1 MYAVGQHVTSLAR
14 TEALA
19 REQGNHQMREDDE
32 LLYYPSLKYNNF
44 ETTANLNQQGY
55 PENVNP
61 TKTGFE
67 YNYMD
72 HNGNA
77 GISSPNGVSFSSC
90 NKQSGQQINMNDNQC
105 VSPFTQG
112 ESNCYMQAAMQN
124 CPPSVR
130 TDPIVGLAQL
140 AEKASFT
147 CASELV
153 DTTGDTRSANHS
165 RNGLPRIDQQDRT
178 FTFPNSPNLRNSLIE
193 TGHQAFEYRKEHYP
207 PSYLNDS
214 LCKSGSVAGY
224 PVPGSTLT
232 DLQSRQIAR
241 HPERRRSF
249 GVYPEQD
256 PEQVLHS
263 ADRYPYN
270 EHETN
275 AFIKSCSFD
284 HYRALSKDKSGVIPN
299 VTVFNTDPQTKSAR
313 FFAPVKSRSEEILK
327 KTLSRFG
334 KILSPADSG
343 DQRKESDD
351 KWSNIGENKKEKRA
365 NTSSS
370 KRSSCVE
377 SEDGLYSC
385 KWIGCE
391 AIYSEQDDLVR
402 HIEKV
407 HIDQRK
413 ADDLYICYWENC
425 SRQTKPFNAR
435 YKLVIHMRVHSGEK
449 PNKCTVSITKS
460 HTTIHPYTSFV

>member
-14 TEALA
+14 TEVLA

-32 LLYYPSLKYNNF
+32 LVYYQSLKYNNF
-44 ETTANLNQQGY
+44 ETQAGLNQQLYSG
-55 PENVNP
+55 NVNP
-61 TKTGFE
+61 AKTGFD
-67 YNYMD
+67 YNYME
-72 HNGNA
+72 HNDNG
-77 GISSPNGVSFSSC
+77 GISSPSGVNFSSC
-90 NKQSGQQINMNDNQC
+90 NTQSGQQITMNDNQC

-112 ESNCYMQAAMQN
+112 ESNCYIQASMQN
-124 CPPSVR
+124 CPPNVR
-130 TDPIVGLAQL
+130 TDPIAGLAQL

-147 CASELV
+147 SELV
-153 DTTGDTRSANHS
+153 DSGDTRSANHS

-193 TGHQAFEYRKEHYP
+193 TAHQPFEYRKQHYQS
-207 PSYLNDS
+207 SYLSDS
-214 LCKSGSVAGY
+214 LCKTGSVAGY

-232 DLQSRQIAR
+232 DLQSRHFAR
-241 HPERRRSF
+241 HQERRRSH
-249 GVYPEQD
+249 GVYPEQE
-256 PEQVLHS
+256 PERFIQS
-263 ADRYPYN
+263 PECYPYN
-270 EHETN
+270 EHENN

-284 HYRALSKDKSGVIPN
+284 HYQALSKDKSGVIPN

-343 DQRKESDD
+343 EQRKEGEE
-351 KWSNIGENKKEKRA
+351 KWPNITENKKEKRA

-377 SEDGLYSC
+377 SEDGLCSC

-449 PNKCTVSITKS
+449 PNKCTVSM
-460 HTTIHPYTSFV
+460 HTPG